1 MVERLE
7 VEGDRMN
14 DRAAS
19 PESRVRGKREMK
31 LDECAAATEGRLLKC
46 VTNVVGRNVAYDPA
60 RTRLCM
66 HAARRVVSTFALPS
80 VSGASAARRVL
91 GGGMS
96 AMGRVVERIV
106 MTRERIVDVAGT
118 L

>member
-1 MVERLE
+1 
-7 VEGDRMN
+7 MN
-14 DRAAS
+14 DRAAR
-19 PESRVRGKREMK
+19 PESRVRGRREMK
-31 LDECAAATEGRLLKC
+31 LDECAAATEGRLLKW

-66 HAARRVVSTFALPS
+66 QAARRVVRTFALPS
-80 VSGASAARRVL
+80 VSGASARRVL

-106 MTRERIVDVAGT
+106 ITRERTVDVAGA

>member
-1 MVERLE
+1 
-7 VEGDRMN
+7 MN
-14 DRAAS
+14 DFAAR
-19 PESRVRGKREMK
+19 PESSEMGRRVMK
-31 LDECAAATEGRLLKC
+31 LDECAAATEGRLSKY
-46 VTNVVGRNVAYDPA
+46 VTSVVGRNVAYEPA

-66 HAARRVVSTFALPS
+66 QAARRVRISNPPSSSSSDSDAL
-80 VSGASAARRVL
+80 VVRRVC

-106 MTRERIVDVAGT
+106 IARERSVDDAGM